1 MALGTRISSII
12 KHLFYA
18 LFLFY
23 VGCGSSDS
31 QTGNGD
37 VPSLPDSVNDVAT
50 DGSTEDGGPPSSEV
64 TTSKDEGSQADVPLS
79 PGGCLFFHG
88 LVHHGTPPNQTD
100 SLRRA
105 LQLHYR
111 PEEIVTSTREEH
123 QAIFGDEGKDVT
135 C

>member
-1 MALGTRISSII
+1 VHFQRRDWQICDTD
-12 KHLFYA
+12 F
-18 LFLFY
+18 
-23 VGCGSSDS
+23 VPGS
-31 QTGNGD
+31 N
-37 VPSLPDSVNDVAT
+37 VV
-50 DGSTEDGGPPSSEV
+50 
-64 TTSKDEGSQADVPLS
+64 VPLS